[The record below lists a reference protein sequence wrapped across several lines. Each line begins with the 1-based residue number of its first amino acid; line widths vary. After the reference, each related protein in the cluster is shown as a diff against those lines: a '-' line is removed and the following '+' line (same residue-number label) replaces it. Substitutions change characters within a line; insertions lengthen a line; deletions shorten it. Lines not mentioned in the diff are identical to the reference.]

1 MQIFLLETLLKA
13 KKKKTCAHI
22 NFTYLPHIDKFCDTG
37 EKKMDILYI
46 NHCAITLLELLL
58 MNAKR
63 NQELLYS
70 CCNVI

>member
-1 MQIFLLETLLKA
+1 
-13 KKKKTCAHI
+13 
-22 NFTYLPHIDKFCDTG
+22 
-37 EKKMDILYI
+37 MDILYI

-70 CCNVI
+70 CYNVI